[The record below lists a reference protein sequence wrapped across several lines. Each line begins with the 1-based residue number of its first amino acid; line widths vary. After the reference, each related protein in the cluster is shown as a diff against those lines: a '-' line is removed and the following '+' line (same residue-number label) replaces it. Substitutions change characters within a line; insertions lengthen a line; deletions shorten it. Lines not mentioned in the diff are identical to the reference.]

1 MEKNNTNLMSDA
13 NSSDIKQHEDAVLKT
28 AMQFFADELL
38 PYLGIKEKVVSFAP
52 TELVH
57 LELQKLFQDFNFI
70 MDDGTWKHFEFQ
82 STNEG
87 LEALKRFRAYEALT
101 SYLHK
106 VSVETYVLFSGN
118 IKHPMTQFTEGYNT
132 YKIKPII
139 MQQRNAD
146 KLLFDLEQKQKEGKS
161 ITKKD
166 LIPLILCPLMSG
178 NSSQKDRINKAYH
191 IIRNTTEIEKT
202 DASKIEAMLY
212 AMADKFLDKMDLE
225 KLKEDMT
232 MTRLGQMIWED
243 GIAEGELRGIEK
255 TLIQKVKIKLEKGKT
270 VEEIAD
276 DLEES
281 TEKIVELINTL

>member
-1 MEKNNTNLMSDA
+1 
-13 NSSDIKQHEDAVLKT
+13 
-28 AMQFFADELL
+28 
-38 PYLGIKEKVVSFAP
+38 
-52 TELVH
+52 
-57 LELQKLFQDFNFI
+57 
-70 MDDGTWKHFEFQ
+70 
-82 STNEG
+82 
-87 LEALKRFRAYEALT
+87 
-101 SYLHK
+101 
-106 VSVETYVLFSGN
+106 
-118 IKHPMTQFTEGYNT
+118 
-132 YKIKPII
+132 
-139 MQQRNAD
+139 
-146 KLLFDLEQKQKEGKS
+146 
-161 ITKKD
+161 
-166 LIPLILCPLMSG
+166 MSG